1 MPQQGTG
8 LRNSGVLGRESDR
21 AGVEVNLQ
29 HVQVVDVQFLLDRV
43 LKFVSV
49 IGVTEKVVEYIT
61 ITVSA

>member
-49 IGVTEKVVEYIT
+49 IGVTENVVEHIT

>member
-49 IGVTEKVVEYIT
+49 IGVTENVVEYIT